1 LNVLSLFDGI
11 STGYYCLKKAGVNV
25 KKYFASEIN
34 PNAIKISEKNYP
46 DVIRLGD
53 ICTVD
58 SLMLPRIDLIIG
70 GSPCQGFSRAGKNLN
85 FDDPRSKLFF
95 EYLRIFNDIRNY
107 NPDVKFRIGYS
118 PEEIYIQYLVTEN
131 DIKAEFGEDAGSKP
145 YTDSCVE
152 FFAIPGEGGEYYNLE
167 LNCIGKG
174 TFAGG
179 AQRTD
184 RTRYGD
190 DVLGQIRRE
199 ASLGS
204 EAFGTRTLADNGG
217 EPYTWKLTVALPV
230 KLYSL
235 SEVKPLKGR
244 KIKAN
249 FYKCGDNMPQKHY
262 LSWHPIAI
270 EKPNFHR
277 PDHFGTLYFE

>member
-1 LNVLSLFDGI
+1 MLKRLIKKTVTAAAVAGI
-11 STGYYCLKKAGVNV
+11 LVSCGGTAKKQEVDMT
-25 KKYFASEIN
+25 
-34 PNAIKISEKNYP
+34 
-46 DVIRLGD
+46 DV
-53 ICTVD
+53 
-58 SLMLPRIDLIIG
+58 DLIVKEL
-70 GSPCQGFSRAGKNLN
+70 SFDCQQPTAAQIEDAFNAKEV
-85 FDDPRSKLFF
+85 
-95 EYLRIFNDIRNY
+95 EYSAIACANWPSYNGDY
-107 NPDVKFRIGYS
+107 NPDVKFRIGYT
-118 PEEIYIQYLVTEN
+118 EKEIYLQYVVTEN

-179 AQRTD
+179 AQRKD

-190 DVLGQIRRE
+190 DVLSQIRRE
-199 ASLGS
+199 STLGS
-204 EAFGTRTLADNGG
+204 EAFGIKTFAENG
-217 EPYTWKLTVALPV
+217 EKPYTWKLTVALPV
-230 KLYSL
+230 ELYAL

-244 KIKAN
+244 TIKAN

-262 LSWHPIAI
+262 LSWNPIRI

-277 PDHFGTLYFE
+277 PDHFGTLIFE

>member
-1 LNVLSLFDGI
+1 MLKRLFTLAAFAGI
-11 STGYYCLKKAGVNV
+11 LISCKCSSADKNTAAAEPEKTIKENMMEEKTLTVKELTFAVEKPSAAEIEDAFNAKGVEYNQIACVNWEGYN
-25 KKYFASEIN
+25 
-34 PNAIKISEKNYP
+34 
-46 DVIRLGD
+46 GD
-53 ICTVD
+53 YT
-58 SLMLPRIDLIIG
+58 
-70 GSPCQGFSRAGKNLN
+70 
-85 FDDPRSKLFF
+85 
-95 EYLRIFNDIRNY
+95 
-107 NPDVKFRIGYS
+107 PDVKFRIGS
-118 PEEIYIQYLVTEN
+118 TEKEIYLQFAVTEN
-131 DIKAEFGEDAGSKP
+131 DIKAVYGEDAGSKP

-190 DVLGQIRRE
+190 DVLSQIRRE
-199 ASLGS
+199 STLGS
-204 EAFGTRTLADNGG
+204 EAFGTRTFADNNN

>member
-1 LNVLSLFDGI
+1 MIKRLIKKTVTAAAVAGI
-11 STGYYCLKKAGVNV
+11 LVSCGGNAKKQEVDMT
-25 KKYFASEIN
+25 
-34 PNAIKISEKNYP
+34 
-46 DVIRLGD
+46 DV
-53 ICTVD
+53 
-58 SLMLPRIDLIIG
+58 DLIVKEL
-70 GSPCQGFSRAGKNLN
+70 SFDCQQPTAAQIEDAFNAKNV
-85 FDDPRSKLFF
+85 
-95 EYLRIFNDIRNY
+95 EYSSIACANWPSYNGDY
-107 NPDVKFRIGYS
+107 NPDVKFRIGYT

-184 RTRYGD
+184 RTRYAD

-199 ASLGS
+199 STLGT
-204 EAFGTRTLADNGG
+204 EAFGTRTFADNGNA
-217 EPYTWKLTVALPV
+217 PYTWKLTVALPV

-244 KIKAN
+244 KIQAN

-262 LSWHPIAI
+262 LSWHPIEI

>member
-1 LNVLSLFDGI
+1 MKLNL
-11 STGYYCLKKAGVNV
+11 T
-25 KKYFASEIN
+25 IN
-34 PNAIKISEKNYP
+34 
-46 DVIRLGD
+46 
-53 ICTVD
+53 
-58 SLMLPRIDLIIG
+58 
-70 GSPCQGFSRAGKNLN
+70 
-85 FDDPRSKLFF
+85 KLFVVAAF
-95 EYLRIFNDIRNY
+95 AGILISCKNSSAKKESVNEDIKKENIMEDKTLKVKELEFAVAKPSAEEIENAFNAKNVEYNQIGCVNWEGYNGDY

-118 PEEIYIQYLVTEN
+118 ETEIYLQYLVTEN
-131 DIKAEFGEDAGSKP
+131 DIKAEFGEDVGSKP

-184 RTRYGD
+184 RTRYAD
-190 DVLGQIRRE
+190 DVLAQIRRE
-199 ASLGS
+199 STLGS
-204 EAFGTRTLADNGG
+204 EAFGTKTLADNGG
-217 EPYTWKLTVALPV
+217 EPYTWKLTVALPIE
-230 KLYSL
+230 LYSL

-244 KIKAN
+244 TIKAN

-262 LSWHPIAI
+262 LSWHPIRI

-277 PDHFGTLYFE
+277 PDHFGTLIFE

>member
-1 LNVLSLFDGI
+1 MKSGSLKHKTILAAAAGILISCGSASSDTTMEKVEIKTNQETMEDMTLTVKELSFNTAQPTTEEI
-11 STGYYCLKKAGVNV
+11 EAAFNAKGVE
-25 KKYFASEIN
+25 Y
-34 PNAIKISEKNYP
+34 
-46 DVIRLGD
+46 
-53 ICTVD
+53 
-58 SLMLPRIDLIIG
+58 
-70 GSPCQGFSRAGKNLN
+70 SPIACANWPSYNG
-85 FDDPRSKLFF
+85 
-95 EYLRIFNDIRNY
+95 EYEPSVR
-107 NPDVKFRIGYS
+107 FRIGYTTD
-118 PEEIYIQYLVTEN
+118 EIYIQYLVTED
-131 DIKAEFGEDAGSKP
+131 DIKAEFGEDTGSKP

-179 AQRTD
+179 AQRTE

-190 DVLGQIRRE
+190 EVLSQIRRE
-199 ASLGS
+199 STLGS
-204 EAFGTRTLADNGG
+204 EAFGIKTKAENGG
-217 EPYTWKLTVALPV
+217 KPYTWKLTVALPV

-244 KIKAN
+244 SIKAN

-262 LSWHPIAI
+262 LSWHPIRI

-277 PDHFGTLYFE
+277 PDHFGTLIFE

>member
-1 LNVLSLFDGI
+1 MNTYLTSKKLLALAAFAGILISCKSNSAHKNTTKEEPVAVKIENTMEDKTITVKELAFDVEKPSAAQIEEAMNAKNVEYNQIACVNWDG
-11 STGYYCLKKAGVNV
+11 YN
-25 KKYFASEIN
+25 
-34 PNAIKISEKNYP
+34 
-46 DVIRLGD
+46 GD
-53 ICTVD
+53 
-58 SLMLPRIDLIIG
+58 
-70 GSPCQGFSRAGKNLN
+70 
-85 FDDPRSKLFF
+85 
-95 EYLRIFNDIRNY
+95 Y
-107 NPDVKFRIGYS
+107 NPDVKFRIGYT
-118 PEEIYIQYLVTEN
+118 EKEIYLQYVVTEN
-131 DIKAEFGEDAGSKP
+131 DIKAAYGEDAGSKP

-199 ASLGS
+199 STLGS
-204 EAFGTRTLADNGG
+204 EAFGTKTYAENG
-217 EPYTWKLTVALPV
+217 EKPYTWKLTVALPV
-230 KLYSL
+230 ELYSL

-244 KIKAN
+244 SIKAN
-249 FYKCGDNMPQKHY
+249 FYKCGDDMPQKHY
-262 LSWHPIAI
+262 LSWHPIRI

-277 PDHFGTLYFE
+277 PDHFGTLCFE

>member
-1 LNVLSLFDGI
+1 MKLNL
-11 STGYYCLKKAGVNV
+11 T
-25 KKYFASEIN
+25 IN
-34 PNAIKISEKNYP
+34 
-46 DVIRLGD
+46 
-53 ICTVD
+53 
-58 SLMLPRIDLIIG
+58 
-70 GSPCQGFSRAGKNLN
+70 
-85 FDDPRSKLFF
+85 KLFVVAAF
-95 EYLRIFNDIRNY
+95 AGILISCKSSSAKKESVNEDIKKENIMEDKTLKVKELEFAVAKPSAEEIENAFNAKNVEYNQIGCVNWEGY
-107 NPDVKFRIGYS
+107 NGVKFRIGYS
-118 PEEIYIQYLVTEN
+118 ETEIYLQYLVTEN

-184 RTRYGD
+184 RTRYAD
-190 DVLGQIRRE
+190 DVLSQIRRE
-199 ASLGS
+199 STLGS
-204 EAFGTRTLADNGG
+204 EAFGTKTLADNGG
-217 EPYTWKLTVALPV
+217 EPYTWKLTVALPIE
-230 KLYSL
+230 LYSL

-244 KIKAN
+244 TIKAN

-262 LSWHPIAI
+262 LSWHPIRI

-277 PDHFGTLYFE
+277 PDHFGTLIFE